1 MARYSC
7 GDKDE
12 YGTNVRMVTRK
23 VARELI
29 MTTRPRFTFCLTVPA
44 FALATLGL
52 LTMIATTPA
61 AAQTFNV
68 LYKFTGGADGA
79 VPYGGVTVGSRGTLY
94 GTTSFGGNG
103 GVMGAGIVYQLS
115 QRNSGWVLNP
125 LHEFSENGVDGYRP
139 NATVAIASDGVLYGT
154 TAFGGSAGGGTVF
167 ELQPPPTTCKTPIC
181 YWNETLLHAFQGGAN
196 DGWENYVID
205 DNEDGGYG
213 NLTLDQ
219 AGNIYGTTAAGG
231 PSNLGV
237 VFELTPSGGGWTID
251 LLHSFS
257 NNGTEGYQPLFGVI
271 FDPAGNLY
279 GVTEYGTTEDSGGTV
294 FELSPSGGTWT
305 EDILYDSF
313 GFETFP
319 TTLVRDQ
326 SGNLY
331 STTWNGDDYG
341 TIFDLT
347 PSNGSWTLS
356 TLHNFFSDC
365 LPQPLAMD
373 AAGNFYGT
381 CEVGG
386 RYLYGMV
393 FELTHSGESWTLT
406 DIHDFGGD
414 DGYYPLGPVV
424 LDSSGNLYGTATRG
438 GNLSECVEFDYE
450 GCGVVWEIS
459 GLDGRH

>member
-1 MARYSC
+1 
-7 GDKDE
+7 
-12 YGTNVRMVTRK
+12 
-23 VARELI
+23 
-29 MTTRPRFTFCLTVPA
+29 MTKRSDFTFRVLFRA

-52 LTMIATTPA
+52 LTTIATTPA

-79 VPYGGVTVGSRGTLY
+79 NPYGGVTVGGPGTLY

-103 GVMGAGIVYQLS
+103 GQLGSGTVYELS
-115 QRNSGWVLNP
+115 RRGSGWVLNP
-125 LHEFSENGVDGYRP
+125 LHEFSDNGSDGYRP
-139 NATVAIASDGVLYGT
+139 NAAVAIGANGALYGT

-167 ELQPPPTTCKTPIC
+167 ELQPPATACKTPIC

-205 DNEDGGYG
+205 GNMDGGYA

-219 AGNIYGTTAAGG
+219 AGDIYSTTAAGG
-231 PSNLGV
+231 SSNLGV

-251 LLHSFS
+251 ILHSFS

-279 GVTEYGTTEDSGGTV
+279 GTTEYGTTDEDGGTV
-294 FELSPSGGTWT
+294 FALSPSSGTWT
-305 EDILYDSF
+305 EDILYTGF
-313 GFETFP
+313 GFGNFP
-319 TTLVRDQ
+319 STLIRDQ

-331 STTWNGDDYG
+331 STTWIGDDFG
-341 TIFDLT
+341 NIFELT
-347 PSNGSWTLS
+347 PSNGSWTFSL
-356 TLHNFFSDC
+356 LHNFFNDC
-365 LPQPLAMD
+365 LPQPVVMD
-373 AAGNFYGT
+373 AAGNLYGT
-381 CEVGG
+381 CELGG
-386 RYLYGMV
+386 RYLDGMV
-393 FELTHSGESWTLT
+393 FELTYSGGSWTLT
-406 DIHDFGGD
+406 DLHDFSGG

-438 GNLSECVEFDYE
+438 GNLSDCVEFDYE

-459 GLDGRH
+459 GLADRH